1 MPADGLPVMSTDYSA
16 THTGLFC
23 LPCTCGTVDS
33 THATELGP
41 QRVEFQSAAF
51 SLLLSSM
58 EGLRGCDGVIL
69 SAKTYDLCGVC
80 GGVNQCLIQDLQ
92 VKGQPVYT
100 GATPGVP
107 IRRGNHGV

>member
-1 MPADGLPVMSTDYSA
+1 M
-16 THTGLFC
+16 
-23 LPCTCGTVDS
+23 CGTVDS